1 MALSLRGAGPGG
13 ENVKRGSAHN
23 SWITPL
29 SWVRISRPTQTPE
42 AQQRAAFPHEELAV
56 RLSQHDGDSSIPIER
71 ALASSVGGEWE
82 RDQPRF
88 RE

>member
-1 MALSLRGAGPGG
+1 MAPSLRRAGPGG
-13 ENVKRGSAHN
+13 ENVKRGSALR

-56 RLSQHDGDSSIPIER
+56 RLSPHDGDSSIPIEHT
-71 ALASSVGGEWE
+71 LVGSVGGQRE
-82 RDQPRF
+82 RDSPRF

>member
-1 MALSLRGAGPGG
+1 MAPSLRRAGPGG
-13 ENVKRGSAHN
+13 ENVKRGSALR